1 MKKIIIAV
9 ASLILAGSVAQ
20 AQTSSYFGDLQGV
33 KGKAYQGMDI
43 NGDYMVSC
51 QHTGITTIYDISKGS
66 PEKVSQFNLASFHEN
81 NHCNV
86 VSFGIEKAEKSDIL
100 PLMYISQCHK
110 KPVNGKKDVLF
121 VERVLP
127 GMKSS
132 ELVQTIMYD
141 DVNKDFGYALQWV
154 IDTKNKMLYGYGNTI
169 NNNDPANRHR
179 VIKFHLPKLSDGD
192 FVVLKSEDA
201 LENYTIEEVSD
212 FRFNPTGQG
221 LYIYKGKL
229 YMPTG
234 VDTEKKPSIL
244 YVWDLNTKTMET
256 VDLTKITKTEFEDIT
271 FYKQEPKGKSSFIIQ
286 SQGGLYKITL

>member
-9 ASLILAGSVAQ
+9 ASLILAGTVAH

-43 NGDYMVSC
+43 SGDYMVSC
-51 QHTGITTIYDISKGS
+51 QHSGITTIYDISKGK
-66 PEKVSQFNLASFHEN
+66 PEKVSQFNLASTHEN

-110 KPVNGKKDVLF
+110 KTVDGRKDVLY

-127 GMKSS
+127 GMNSS

-141 DVNKDFGYALQWV
+141 DINKDFGYALQWV

-179 VIKFHLPKLSDGD
+179 VIKFHLPKLSEGD

-212 FRFNPTGQG
+212 FKFNPIGQG

-234 VDTEKKPSIL
+234 VDTAKKPSIL
-244 YVWDLNTKTMET
+244 YVWDLNTKTMEK
-256 VDLTKITKTEFEDIT
+256 VDLSKITKSEFEDIT
-271 FYKQEPKGKSSFIIQ
+271 FYKKEPKGKASFIIQ